1 MFCDSIIKKR
11 IAGIITCLITVG
23 SVAGCGASSAEIP
36 AETAQATPQILSE
49 ETTYEVSVQIP
60 GTLVDQ
66 IGYSAESEKT
76 VFFKGRSLPEK
87 FSVCDLVTGD
97 VVYTAKAES
106 PVYNEE
112 LSVYECVGY
121 FSDLKTPGDYYI
133 YTDELGESYSFAIK
147 KDVYEDAFGV
157 AARKYYINRCGIA
170 LSEGYAGSSARSACH
185 TSLAHLEDNTS
196 VSIDVSGGWHLDETA
211 RRDAAMG
218 SRIAETLLLA
228 YEMNP
233 TAFGDASGIPESGNG
248 IPDIL
253 DEVRYEAEW
262 LLKMQDPKTG
272 GEYGAAVTDGDKAAD
287 VFSAPVT
294 VTKVSM
300 DATISFAAMMARF
313 SYFYREYD
321 QEFATTTLRAAD
333 RAFTCFMNNQKD
345 TGDASVFKAA
355 VSLYRA
361 TGSESYLG
369 VVDEFFARSDFE
381 ELFAKDE
388 NALLGSVTYLTINQQ
403 VDVDRCTYLMKLLMK
418 ASEEVAHNAPGALF
432 NSGYITDKNGLTGML
447 SDMRILTI
455 TDHII
460 YNYEY
465 TTIIENHIHYLAGM
479 NPEAVNFL
487 TADTGRTFASENLS
501 GVMNDPERNA
511 LLIFMLSVLE
521 Q

>member
-1 MFCDSIIKKR
+1 M
-11 IAGIITCLITVG
+11 IACLITVG

-36 AETAQATPQILSE
+36 AETTEVQAQVFSE
-49 ETTYEVSVQIP
+49 ETTYEVPTQIP

-66 IGYSAESEKT
+66 IGYSSESEKT
-76 VFFKGRSLPEK
+76 VLFKGRNLPQE
-87 FSVCDLVTGD
+87 FSVCDLASGD
-97 VVYTAKAES
+97 VVYTAKTET

-112 LSVYECVGY
+112 LSVYESVGY
-121 FSDLKTPGDYYI
+121 FSNLRTPGDYYI
-133 YTDELGESYSFAIK
+133 YTDELGESYSFAIE
-147 KDVYEDAFGV
+147 KDVYEDAFDI
-157 AARKYYINRCGIA
+157 AAKKYYINRCGIA
-170 LSEGYAGSSARSACH
+170 LSEGYAGNSARSACH
-185 TSLAHLEDNTS
+185 TSLAHLEDTPS

-233 TAFGDASGIPESGNG
+233 TAFDDASGIPESGND

-262 LLKMQDPKTG
+262 LLKMQDSKTG
-272 GEYGAAVTDGDKAAD
+272 GVYGAAVTDGDKAAD
-287 VFSAPVT
+287 VFSAPVS

-300 DATISFAAMMARF
+300 DATISFAAMLSRF
-313 SYFYREYD
+313 SFFYHEYD
-321 QEFATTTLRAAD
+321 QNFATTALRAAD
-333 RAFTCFMNNQKD
+333 RAYTCFMNNHKD
-345 TGDASVFKAA
+345 TADSSAFKAA
-355 VSLYRA
+355 VSLYKA
-361 TGSESYLG
+361 TGAESYLG
-369 VVDEFFARSDFE
+369 VIDEFFARSDFE
-381 ELFAKDE
+381 ELFVKDE
-388 NALLGSVTYLTINQQ
+388 NVFLGSVTYLTISQQ

-418 ASEEVAHNAPGALF
+418 TSEEIAHNAPASLY
-432 NSGYITDKNGLTGML
+432 NSGYISEKNGLNKML

-465 TTIIENHIHYLAGM
+465 TTMIENHIHYLAGM

-487 TADTGRTFASENLS
+487 TSDTTRSFASENLS